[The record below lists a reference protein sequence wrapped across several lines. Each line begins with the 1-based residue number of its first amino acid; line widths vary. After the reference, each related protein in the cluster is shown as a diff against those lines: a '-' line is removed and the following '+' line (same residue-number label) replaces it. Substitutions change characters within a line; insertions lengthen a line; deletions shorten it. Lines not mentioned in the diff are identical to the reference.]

1 MANSSSATLRIIKP
15 AVILSRI
22 VVGLTFLFS
31 GFVKG
36 VDPIG
41 VSIKLKEYFVALGI
55 DILSPSSSLGADFV
69 TTFSIASAV
78 ALSIFEFVLGAAILF
93 GIYRK
98 LAPTFAVITMLF
110 MTPLTLYLAIKNPV
124 QDCGCFGEAVVL
136 TNWQTFYKN
145 LILTFA
151 ATILLFYNH
160 KVKELFVKSIR
171 WLPTMF
177 SIFYIL
183 SISILSY
190 LYQPVLDFRPYKSGI
205 NIREAM
211 KQEEVVPEYLF
222 LYEKDGEQ
230 KEFTIDNAPMNDP
243 TWSFVDRIER
253 LPEGVEQKEE
263 LDFNVR
269 DNDLDITADIL
280 SDENYTFLLLVPT
293 VEGYDNSWDD
303 KIFNLY
309 DYAFEHSYNFYALT
323 PDVDLLNDRLNG
335 MGISFPCY
343 TMDETVIETIARG
356 NPAVA
361 MLKDGIL
368 YWKISPRDLLDMAQ
382 YETDIQSSP
391 LDVVYEYNHG
401 RRYIIILAIYIL
413 PLIFLYLCEQ
423 AVVLLVEKVK
433 AKRSK
438 LKEGKETE
446 ERQKT
451 TQAEDLDNTNYK
463 PKNIKTMR
471 KNIVA
476 GNWKMNKTLQEGVEL
491 AKGVEAALNERTP
504 NCDVIIGTPFIHLA
518 TIAATVDTKKL
529 GLSAENCADK
539 VSGAYTG
546 EVSAAMVASTGAE
559 YVILGHSERRAY
571 YGETAEIL
579 KEKVL
584 LALAN
589 NLKVIFCIGE
599 VLEEREAG
607 KEFDVVKAQIEESLF
622 NLAAEDWSN
631 IILAYEPVWA
641 IGTGKTA
648 TAEQAQEMHA
658 FIRKTVAEKYGEE
671 VAEAT
676 SILYGGSCKPSN
688 AKELFA
694 NKDVDGG
701 LIGGASLDVEQFMGI
716 VDAF

>member
-1 MANSSSATLRIIKP
+1 MANSTKTTPQIIKP
-15 AVILSRI
+15 AVILFRI

-36 VDPIG
+36 VDPVG
-41 VSIKLKEYFVALGI
+41 VAIKLKEYFVALGI
-55 DILSPSSSLGADFV
+55 DFLTPSSSLGADFV
-69 TTFSIASAV
+69 SIFSLSAAV
-78 ALSIFEFVLGAAILF
+78 GLSLFEFVLGAAILF

-98 LAPTFAVITMLF
+98 LAPTLAVITMLF

-124 QDCGCFGEAVVL
+124 HDCGCFGEALVL

-145 LILTFA
+145 LILTA
-151 ATILLFYNH
+151 ASIFLLLYNH
-160 KVKELFVKSIR
+160 KAKDMYLKSIR
-171 WLPTMF
+171 WIPTLF
-177 SIFYIL
+177 TIFYIL
-183 SISILSY
+183 TISILSY
-190 LYQPVLDFRPYKSGI
+190 LYQPLLDFRPYKSGI
-205 NIREAM
+205 NIREIMAE
-211 KQEEVVPEYLF
+211 EEVQPEYF
-222 LYEKDGEQ
+222 FVYEKDGER
-230 KEFTIDNAPMNDP
+230 KEFSIENAPMNDP
-243 TWSFVDRIER
+243 TWEFVDRIER
-253 LPEGVEQKEE
+253 MPEGVTQKVE
-263 LDFNVR
+263 LDFSVS
-269 DNDLDITADIL
+269 DNDVDITNDIL
-280 SDENYTFLLLVPT
+280 EDDNYTFLILIPSVD
-293 VEGYDNSWDD
+293 GYDNSWDD
-303 KIFNLY
+303 KIFSLY
-309 DYAFEHSYNFYALT
+309 DYAFEHSYNFYVLT
-323 PDVDLLNDRLNG
+323 PEAERQSSRMNRL
-335 MGISFPCY
+335 GIPFTCY

-356 NPAVA
+356 NPAIA

-368 YWKISPRDLLDMAQ
+368 YWKISPRDLVDMSQ
-382 YETDIQSSP
+382 YHADIQSTP
-391 LDVVYEYNHG
+391 LSQLHEDKFNE
-401 RRYIIILAIYIL
+401 RLAIILSIYVL
-413 PLIFLYLCEQ
+413 PLIFLYLCQE
-423 AVVLLVEKVK
+423 AVVLLVERVK
-433 AKRSK
+433 TKRIKRRKDS
-438 LKEGKETE
+438 
-446 ERQKT
+446 
-451 TQAEDLDNTNYK
+451 DNTNYK
-463 PKNIKTMR
+463 PKNFKTMR

-518 TIAATVDTKKL
+518 TVAATVDTKKL
-529 GLSAENCADK
+529 GVSAENCADK
-539 VSGAYTG
+539 ASGAYTG

-607 KEFDVVKAQIEESLF
+607 KEFEVVKAQIEESLF
-622 NLAAEDWSN
+622 NLTAEDWSK

-648 TAEQAQEMHA
+648 TSEQAQEMHA